1 MRCSRL
7 YAVRALSMTGS
18 ETVFNGTL
26 PNRELRRPLVLPDCL
41 TTEGADTT
49 STVVDASDPLRPIRR
64 TGAVAI
70 NELRLAT
77 FFIVRVVFSIAA
89 LTPSHFLLRIDSSRF
104 CLSLITSIVAPTIS
118 VMQTPLESNL

>member
-1 MRCSRL
+1 MRFL

-26 PNRELRRPLVLPDCL
+26 PNSELRLPFVLFT
-41 TTEGADTT
+41 TTEEEGGAAT
-49 STVVDASDPLRPIRR
+49 STVVDASDPRRPIRR

-77 FFIVRVVFSIAA
+77 FFIVLVVFSIAA
-89 LTPSHFLLRIDSSRF
+89 LTPSHFFLRIDSSRF
-104 CLSLITSIVAPTIS
+104 CLSLSTSIVAPTIKAAC
-118 VMQTPLESNL
+118 LEEKP